1 MKASL
6 RTGIIALLL
15 FTGIAAAAQQ
25 KMQSRTPEEKA
36 VVITNKMK
44 VDLKLSDDQYA
55 KVQAVNLDFTKKVD
69 EIRKSENKKD
79 IVNKMR
85 NLDSQRMQ
93 SFKTILTPEQY
104 TRYETQ
110 KNAAK
115 ERMRKNIEERKIQ
128 HS

>member
-1 MKASL
+1 MKTAFH
-6 RTGIIALLL
+6 TGIIALLL
-15 FTGIAAAAQQ
+15 FAGISVSAQQ

-44 VDLKLSDDQYA
+44 TNLKLSDDQYT
-55 KVQAVNLDFTKKVD
+55 KVKAVNLDFTTKFD
-69 EIRKSENKKD
+69 EIRKSENKKGM
-79 IVNKMR
+79 VNKMR

-93 SFKTILTPEQY
+93 SLKAILTPEQY
-104 TRYETQ
+104 ARYEAQ

-115 ERMRKNIEERKIQ
+115 ERMRKNMEERKIQ